1 MLRFMAGVVG
11 LLVLAA
17 TSYAQPVTFDA
28 SLEDRASELLSTP
41 VVQEDLGLNQKQL
54 DAYRAL
60 FRSDPPMSIEEQRRL
75 TSARAF
81 RRRTLVAYWRIR
93 PTLSEMQ
100 RVRLRQLTVR
110 SFQHSALPHP
120 EVIKELQLTPDEV
133 ARLEKTFRA
142 HDPARLTPETRLTKP
157 SDKLSSDEI
166 DAYWARFRVAS
177 HERYMAFLA
186 NQVKC
191 ERAMLLQL
199 SPERRASWV
208 KLKGRPLVSRE
219 AGAFASLE
227 AATRSEVYRARIG
240 EKWQSAV
247 SPDDRDRQA
256 RIWIRSLSAA
266 ELARAR
272 RLAIERAGPIA
283 CLWQELARVAKLTPD
298 QQEELLRLAMD
309 VRIQSRLGET
319 IITLGPQL
327 SPELREAYA
336 RVLRSK

>member
-17 TSYAQPVTFDA
+17 TAYAQPVTFDA

-41 VVQEDLGLNQKQL
+41 VVREDLGLNQKQL

-60 FRSDPPMSIEEQRRL
+60 FRSEPPMSIEEQRRL

-93 PTLSEMQ
+93 PTLSETQ
-100 RVRLRQLTVR
+100 RGRLRQLTVR
-110 SFQHSALPHP
+110 SFQHSALLHP

-142 HDPARLTPETRLTKP
+142 HDPARLTPETRLPKP

-177 HERYMAFLA
+177 HERFMAFLA

-272 RLAIERAGPIA
+272 RLAIQRAGPIA

-319 IITLGPQL
+319 KIALGPQL

-336 RVLRSK
+336 RVLGSK

>member
-1 MLRFMAGVVG
+1 MLRFMAGLVG

-17 TSYAQPVTFDA
+17 TAYAQPVTFDA

-60 FRSDPPMSIEEQRRL
+60 FRSEPPMSIEEQRRL

-93 PTLSEMQ
+93 PMLSETQ

-110 SFQHSALPHP
+110 SFQHLALLHP
-120 EVIKELQLTPDEV
+120 EVIQELQLAPEDV
-133 ARLEKTFRA
+133 ARLERTYRA
-142 HDPARLTPETRLTKP
+142 NDPARMTPETRLPKP
-157 SDKLSSDEI
+157 TNKLTSYEI
-166 DAYWARFRVAS
+166 DAYWARFRIAS
-177 HERYMAFLA
+177 HRRFMASLS
-186 NQVKC
+186 NQAKC
-191 ERAMLLQL
+191 ERAMVSQL
-199 SPERRASWV
+199 PPEKRAMWP
-208 KLKGRPLVSRE
+208 KRKGRPLVSRE
-219 AGAFASLE
+219 VAAFASLE
-227 AATRSEVYRARIG
+227 AAIRSEVYRARIG

-256 RIWIRSLSAA
+256 RIWIRSLSPA
-266 ELARAR
+266 EIARAR
-272 RLAIERAGPIA
+272 RLAIERAGPVA
-283 CLWQELARVAKLTPD
+283 CLWQELAPLAKLNVD

-309 VRIQSRLGET
+309 VRIQSRLGDVK
-319 IITLGPQL
+319 IALGPQL

-336 RVLRSK
+336 RVLGPK

>member
-1 MLRFMAGVVG
+1 MVG

-17 TSYAQPVTFDA
+17 TAYAQPVTFDA

-93 PTLSEMQ
+93 PTLSGTQ

-110 SFQHSALPHP
+110 SYQHLALLHP
-120 EVIKELQLTPDEV
+120 EVISEMQLNREDV
-133 ARLEKTFRA
+133 ARLEKTFVT
-142 HDPARLTPETRLTKP
+142 HDPARLTPETRLPKP
-157 SDKLSSDEI
+157 SDKLSSEEI
-166 DAYWARFRVAS
+166 DAYWARFRIAS
-177 HERYMAFLA
+177 HQRFMAFLS
-186 NQVKC
+186 NQAKC
-191 ERAMLLQL
+191 ERAMIQQL
-199 SPERRASWV
+199 STEKRATWV

-219 AGAFASLE
+219 AGEFASLE
-227 AATRSEVYRARIG
+227 AATRQEVYRARIG

-256 RIWIRSLSAA
+256 RVWARSLSSA

-272 RLAIERAGPIA
+272 RRAIERAGPVA
-283 CLWQELARVAKLTPD
+283 CLWQELAPLAKLSVD

-309 VRIQSRLGET
+309 VRIQSRLGDT
-319 IITLGPQL
+319 KFNLSAQL
-327 SPELREAYA
+327 SPEFRKAYS
-336 RVLRSK
+336 RVVGLK